1 MTTPRTTEGKIL
13 VIIYGFFG
21 CAGAILLFNLF
32 LERVI
37 TLFAHVLRYV
47 HDQRERRL
55 AQRNRCQ
62 KPAIRIVRTPDSD
75 DDTSET
81 SLEQW
86 RPSVYVVMACLFLLS
101 SILVLC
107 AASVYQSVEHWSY
120 FESVYFCFV
129 SFATIGF
136 GDYVSSQQQ
145 PNDAPGV
152 YWYRAANFLFLTLGC
167 CCIYSLFNVTSIV
180 IRQFLNRLIR
190 ALDCRCHRPKC
201 LRRKQR
207 PYLGLG
213 LRPPKHHDHHIDSDS
228 EGTPSR
234 RPSTDGGIMSLKEF
248 LEQNKMNMYLMQ
260 KHIIESAQQRL
271 QDNLY
276 DTSSAIS
283 ASAVGPLAILTKKFG
298 ED

>member
-1 MTTPRTTEGKIL
+1 M
-13 VIIYGFFG
+13 
-21 CAGAILLFNLF
+21 FNLF

-37 TLFAHVLRYV
+37 TLFAHVLRYI
-47 HDQRERRL
+47 HDQRERRSV
-55 AQRNRCQ
+55 QRNRNP
-62 KPAIRIVRTPDSD
+62 KPTIRIRTPDSD
-75 DDTSET
+75 DDASET

-86 RPSVYVVMACLFLLS
+86 RPSVYVVMGCLFLLS
-101 SILVLC
+101 SVLVLC
-107 AASVYQSVEHWSY
+107 AASVYQSVENWSY
-120 FESVYFCFV
+120 FESIYFCFV

-145 PNDAPGV
+145 SDDASGI

-190 ALDCRCHRPKC
+190 ALDCRCRRPKC

-213 LRPPKHHDHHIDSDS
+213 LRPPKHHDHAVDSDS
-228 EGTPSR
+228 ENGTPSR
-234 RPSTDGGIMSLKEF
+234 RASTDGGIMSLKEF
-248 LEQNKMNMYLMQ
+248 LEQNKMNIFLMQ

-271 QDNLY
+271 QENRY
-276 DTSSAIS
+276 DTGSAIS
-283 ASAVGPLAILTKKFG
+283 ASAVGPLAILTQKFG